1 MPHQLIQ
8 NQVTLAIAKII
19 KGIGYDKANQIVL
32 TSLTELFENILT
44 NIGRNFNFYKFF
56 NEYVENEL
64 AFSLNSI
71 RDLHVDDLCTLN
83 FSHDNCQNSKLAFFA
98 IKDYF
103 GLNIESIFDMLGLL
117 RNFKIKRNIDMR
129 LRKVECLRII

>member
-32 TSLTELFENILT
+32 TSLAELFENILT

-64 AFSLNSI
+64 AFSI
-71 RDLHVDDLCTLN
+71 RDLHVDDLCAA
-83 FSHDNCQNSKLAFFA
+83 SDNSKLAFFA

-117 RNFKIKRNIDMR
+117 RNFKIKRNIDLR